1 MKCFVK
7 KEQRNQEFVFT
18 SVRRIPSM
26 QAQYHIKTFRNVDTT
41 IALILSKHSG
51 TLNGVTVETL
61 RAKRNVFL
69 GCVPYYMY
77 VF

>member
-1 MKCFVK
+1 
-7 KEQRNQEFVFT
+7 
-18 SVRRIPSM
+18 M